1 MGKKP
6 HLIKD
11 ADSLFQQLQQTKVTA
26 PKNGASYTARE
37 NREIDFA
44 LERGLCSLLV
54 GELDDCRTW
63 LGLDSDSSA
72 YRDASIVGFV
82 LENSMDD
89 KENELLPGLCKLLET
104 WLMEVVFTRF
114 RDTKGLQFKLGDYYD
129 DPTVLKYL
137 ERLEGAGGSPLAA
150 AAAIVRIGADA
161 TQVLDNVKTSVIQA
175 LQKAFPVSHKA
186 ENMKYLEDAE
196 MNETATSL
204 VDEGRME
211 KIGSNDSATMTEVP
225 GIYGSEQLSDQNLN
239 TDKFKDASVKIM
251 GAGVMVGLIT
261 LVGLKC
267 LPALNGLFPIRKGIA
282 SPQASDVINVGMI

>member
-26 PKNGASYTARE
+26 PRNGASYTARE

-54 GELDDCRTW
+54 GELDNCRTW
-63 LGLDSDSSA
+63 LGLDNDASA

-104 WLMEVVFTRF
+104 WLMEVVFPRF
-114 RDTKGLQFKLGDYYD
+114 RDTKDLQFKLGDYYD

-150 AAAIVRIGADA
+150 AAAIVRIGAEA
-161 TQVLDNVKTSVIQA
+161 TQVLDNVKISVIQA
-175 LQKAFPVSHKA
+175 LQKVFPVSHKA
-186 ENMKYLEDAE
+186 ENMKNLEGGE
-196 MNETATSL
+196 MIEAATSL
-204 VDEGRME
+204 VDEGQME
-211 KIGSNDSATMTEVP
+211 KIGSNDSTMAGVS
-225 GIYGSEQLSDQNLN
+225 GIYGSEQLSDQKLI
-239 TDKFKDASVKIM
+239 TDKIKDASVKIM
-251 GAGVMVGLIT
+251 CAGVVVGLMT

-267 LPALNGLFPIRKGIA
+267 LPTLNGLLPIRREIA
-282 SPQASDVINVGMI
+282 SPQASDVINVGMV